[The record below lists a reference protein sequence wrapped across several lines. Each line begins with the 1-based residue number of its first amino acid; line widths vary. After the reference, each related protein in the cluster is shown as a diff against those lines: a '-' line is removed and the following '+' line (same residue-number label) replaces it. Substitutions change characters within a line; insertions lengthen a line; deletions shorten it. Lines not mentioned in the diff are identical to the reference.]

1 MYLRYFIAN
10 LLILMGLTAC
20 TPAQVL
26 TPPDPVQ
33 KITQTADYQARW
45 FRYSEFEWRYIACD
59 VEVARVTQAQGGWQW
74 EVWVPWSGDYL
85 YEQPWE
91 GVAATDESAKHYAEK
106 RMWGL
111 YWH

>member
-1 MYLRYFIAN
+1 MFFRYLISI
-10 LLILMGLTAC
+10 LLILVGLTSC
-20 TPAQVL
+20 VTVPMVF
-26 TPPDPVQ
+26 PPV
-33 KITQTADYQARW
+33 TMSETADYQARW

-91 GVAATDESAKHYAEK
+91 GAAATDESAKHYAEK